1 MFGYGEKWRRSQS
14 LSAESSGIYR
24 HHLVAGGGDLVGGHA
39 GIVQRKLCQRGKICR
54 VHLVQLRKVCGDA
67 HPCTELMTNWITAGA
82 AVSGVK
88 VSCRP
93 MAAAMVMNR
102 SRHTGLRL
110 LKAST

>member
-1 MFGYGEKWRRSQS
+1 MGMEKMEEVSKFIRGKQRYIPPPPRR
-14 LSAESSGIYR
+14 GW
-24 HHLVAGGGDLVGGHA
+24 GDLVGGHA
-39 GIVQRKLCQRGKICR
+39 GVVQRKLCQRGKICR

-67 HPCTELMTNWITAGA
+67 HACTELTDKLDHCRCGS
-82 AVSGVK
+82 VRGK
-88 VSCRP
+88 VPCRP